1 MTRTLLWP
9 LLAGLSFSAAVA
21 AFQGMAVPKRPTAP
35 VKPVETNL
43 PPIQVNFRDMAEE
56 AGLTAVNVSGPAE
69 NKKYI
74 LEATGNGVVIFD
86 YDNDGLPDIY
96 VPNATVLDDAK
107 PQPPPTGHL
116 YRNLGKLKFRDVTAE
131 AGLSVTGWGQGA
143 CAADFDNDGFRDLFV
158 TFYGQSRLF
167 RNLGDGKFGDVTAQA
182 GLQVK
187 DRRWDSGCSF
197 VDYDLD
203 GDLDLAVT
211 SYLDFDREKTPVPGA
226 DSRCRWKGLAV
237 MCGPLGLPLARNRFF
252 RNDGKGSFTDV
263 SLASGFGNPLRCY
276 AFTVSAADFDG
287 DRYPDLYVACD
298 STPSLLYR
306 NRRDG
311 TFEEIGIASG
321 AALNEDGQ
329 EQAGM
334 GVAVA
339 DYDNDGDLDIAKTNF
354 SDDAPNLYRN
364 DGSNVFTD
372 TSVRS
377 GLAVNTQYLG
387 WGIQFVDVDHDGL
400 KELFMANGHVYP
412 EVDTLKISERYRQ
425 ARLLYW
431 NVGGGKF
438 KDISKTSGD
447 GITQAWSSR
456 GAAAGDLDNDGTVEI
471 VVSNMGGRPS
481 LLKNFGQ
488 TKHWLLVQCVGTK
501 SNRDAV
507 GARVMLLQG
516 ARRFTAE
523 VLTGSSFL
531 SQNDSRLHFGLGGD
545 ATYSGIEVLWPSGLR
560 ERFTGGAGDKLVVLK
575 EGSGQ
580 LAK

>member
-1 MTRTLLWP
+1 
-9 LLAGLSFSAAVA
+9 
-21 AFQGMAVPKRPTAP
+21 
-35 VKPVETNL
+35 
-43 PPIQVNFRDMAEE
+43 
-56 AGLTAVNVSGPAE
+56 
-69 NKKYI
+69 
-74 LEATGNGVVIFD
+74 
-86 YDNDGLPDIY
+86 
-96 VPNATVLDDAK
+96 
-107 PQPPPTGHL
+107 
-116 YRNLGKLKFRDVTAE
+116 
-131 AGLSVTGWGQGA
+131 
-143 CAADFDNDGFRDLFV
+143 
-158 TFYGQSRLF
+158 
-167 RNLGDGKFGDVTAQA
+167 
-182 GLQVK
+182 
-187 DRRWDSGCSF
+187 
-197 VDYDLD
+197 
-203 GDLDLAVT
+203 
-211 SYLDFDREKTPVPGA
+211 
-226 DSRCRWKGLAV
+226 
-237 MCGPLGLPLARNRFF
+237 
-252 RNDGKGSFTDV
+252 
-263 SLASGFGNPLRCY
+263 
-276 AFTVSAADFDG
+276 
-287 DRYPDLYVACD
+287 
-298 STPSLLYR
+298 
-306 NRRDG
+306 
-311 TFEEIGIASG
+311 
-321 AALNEDGQ
+321 
-329 EQAGM
+329 M